1 MLKKRYLFLILIV
14 CFFAI
19 SAVSAEDNSTT
30 DIVSVSND
38 VNSLE
43 ANSNMNSIANDTNTL
58 KASDDDI

>member
-1 MLKKRYLFLILIV
+1 MLKKRYLFLIVIV

-19 SAVSAEDNSTT
+19 SAVSAEDNSTS

-43 ANSNMNSIANDTNTL
+43 TNCNMIQ
-58 KASDDDI
+58 